1 MKKLRLGVVGFGK
14 RGKDILKNN
23 LVSLLSDRVEI
34 AAVCDII
41 EERAKAGA
49 ALAEEK
55 LGGKTL
61 ALTDIK
67 DVFALKPDAIIIITS
82 WSTHIPLSIAAMEA
96 GIPVACE
103 IGGAYSIDDCF
114 RLVHTY
120 ERTGTPYMFLENC
133 CFGRLE
139 QLALNMKNLGVLGKI
154 VHCEGGYCH
163 TLNCDIFSELDAG
176 MENRHYR
183 VSEYSARNCDNY
195 PTHDFLPIAKV
206 LDMCKGNRP
215 LTLFSMA
222 SKQVA
227 VSEHIAESGNTRFA
241 DLPINQGDVITTVI
255 KFARGETVV
264 LSLDTTL
271 PRYYSRRFTVR
282 GTKGSIF
289 EDTKS
294 VFIKGEHEKYD
305 TKWNEQWGNVKEY
318 YEKYES
324 PMWEEHRKNPVG
336 SHGGMDYLSLSA
348 FLNCVEN
355 GVPMPISVYEAAF
368 TMSITPLSEMSIST
382 GLPVAFP
389 DFTNGGWI
397 RRYENETE

>member
-1 MKKLRLGVVGFGK
+1 MKKIRLGFIGFGC
-14 RGKDILKNN
+14 RGRDLIKNN
-23 LVSLLSDRVEI
+23 LSSLLGDRVEI
-34 AAVCDII
+34 IAVCDII

-49 ALAEEK
+49 ELVMEK

-61 ALTDIK
+61 ALTDAK
-67 DVFALKPDAIIIITS
+67 DVFALKPDAVIIATS
-82 WSTHIPLSIAAMEA
+82 WMSHIQLSIEAMEA
-96 GIPVACE
+96 GIPVGCE
-103 IGGAYSIDDCF
+103 VGGANSIDDLF

-133 CFGRLE
+133 CFGRIE
-139 QLALNMKNLGVLGKI
+139 QLALNMKNLGLLGEI

-163 TLNCDIFSELDAG
+163 TLDCDIFDELDSDL
-176 MENRHYR
+176 EKRHYR
-183 VSEYSARNCDNY
+183 LSEYSARNCDNY
-195 PTHDFLPIAKV
+195 PSHDFLPISKI

-215 LTLFSMA
+215 MTLYSMA
-222 SKQVA
+222 SKA
-227 VSEHIAESGNTRFA
+227 AAIREHIEETKNERFA

-255 KFARGETVV
+255 KFARGESVV

-282 GTKGSIF
+282 GTKGGIF

-294 VFIKGEHEKYD
+294 VFIKGEHEKND
-305 TKWNEQWGNVKEY
+305 FNWREQWGNIEEY

-324 PMWEEHRKNPVG
+324 PMWQEHRKNPVG

-348 FLNCVEN
+348 FLDCIED
-355 GVPMPISVYEAAF
+355 GTPMPIDVYEAAF
-368 TMSITPLSEMSIST
+368 TMAITPLSEMSIAT

-389 DFTNGGWI
+389 DFTGGRWI
-397 RRYENETE
+397 RRVENE